1 MTDSSPIRENHNA
14 PDGVPL
20 STLSEPIELDYA
32 AKGRRRE
39 LANPQDRG
47 VMRVLTYGLVL
58 AVLLPMVLGVVAVI
72 AALLIF

>member
-1 MTDSSPIRENHNA
+1 MTDSSSIRENHDSA
-14 PDGVPL
+14 EGVPL
-20 STLSEPIELDYA
+20 STPTEPVELDYA

-47 VMRVLTYGLVL
+47 VMRALMYGLML
-58 AVLLPMVLGVVAVI
+58 ALLLPVVLGVAAVI